1 MDYAGY
7 VEYELEISRASAS
20 PVRVLQ
26 DVTGSMR
33 CGVGSTV
40 WDAALVVA
48 KYIERQTDEGKLDL
62 RGKTVLELGSGTGL
76 VGIAIGRLH
85 PKSHV
90 VVTDK
95 QELVGLLERNIAL
108 NSASD
113 NTRAEKLDWRE
124 TDKAGANVAP
134 DVIVV
139 SDGIWDKDLH
149 QPLADTLAR
158 LAGKDTTVLLGY
170 ESRSFGDEAEF
181 IAKWSQTFRFRDIKP
196 SEQHPVMQ
204 SEDIYLF
211 EGTVKH

>member
-95 QELVGLLERNIAL
+95 QEL
-108 NSASD
+108 
-113 NTRAEKLDWRE
+113 
-124 TDKAGANVAP
+124 
-134 DVIVV
+134 
-139 SDGIWDKDLH
+139 
-149 QPLADTLAR
+149 
-158 LAGKDTTVLLGY
+158 
-170 ESRSFGDEAEF
+170 
-181 IAKWSQTFRFRDIKP
+181 
-196 SEQHPVMQ
+196 
-204 SEDIYLF
+204 
-211 EGTVKH
+211 